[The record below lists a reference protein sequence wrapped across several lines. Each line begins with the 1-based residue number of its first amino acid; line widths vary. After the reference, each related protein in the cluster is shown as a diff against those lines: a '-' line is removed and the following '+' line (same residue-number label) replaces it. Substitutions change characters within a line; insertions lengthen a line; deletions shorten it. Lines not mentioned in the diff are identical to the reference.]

1 VGLTVFSP
9 LFGLFLT
16 HNLRGKYR
24 SIKIK
29 NREGER
35 VEKEVK
41 KRRKKGETAQQ
52 RDMIALKPPVL
63 FRLPRLCG

>member
-1 VGLTVFSP
+1 LTR
-9 LFGLFLT
+9 
-16 HNLRGKYR
+16 NLRGKYR
-24 SIKIK
+24 PIKIK
-29 NREGER
+29 NREGEK

-52 RDMIALKPPVL
+52 RDMTALKPPVL